1 MSAPL
6 RVFTFSPAFGLPTVG
21 PFGLKLVACLSMLD
35 VPFEL
40 VAEDDARKGPK
51 RKSPWIEHAGV
62 RLGDTELILQYVER
76 TFGKALDAGLAPAE
90 RARGHALRRM
100 IEEHLH
106 QVFEYELFL
115 HPRGWSEVARPM
127 MARMIPGPVFAL
139 VGPLFRR
146 QLRKHLFERGLAR
159 HAEPEI
165 EAFGRDDVDAISAA
179 LGDRPW
185 LLGDAPSKVDASAF
199 GMLACLVKTGLP
211 TPVAR
216 HAQATPALVAYV
228 DRALARFAPPR

>member
-6 RVFTFSPAFGLPTVG
+6 RVFTFSPAFGLPTAG
-21 PFGLKLVACLSMLD
+21 PFGLKLVACLSMLG

-51 RKSPWIEHAGV
+51 RKSPWIEHGGV

-76 TFGKALDAGLAPAE
+76 TFGVALDAGLAAPE

-115 HPRGWSEVARPM
+115 DPRGWTEVGRPM
-127 MARMIPGPVFAL
+127 MRRMMPAPVAAV

-146 QLRKHLFERGLAR
+146 QLRRHLYERGVAR
-159 HAEPEI
+159 HGAAEI
-165 EAFGRDDVDAISAA
+165 EAFGRADVDALAAA
-179 LGDRPW
+179 LGDQPW
-185 LLGDAPSKVDASAF
+185 LLGDAPTKVDASAF
-199 GMLACLVKTGLP
+199 GMLACLVETGLP

-228 DRALARFAPPR
+228 ARGRARFSVPA